1 MPNVGSFFA
10 TAIGNIKK
18 QESIRE
24 AHAVYSLLIDHLS
37 TAVLQL
43 NNKLEIEYLNPAAEM
58 LLAVSRR
65 RIYGNDL
72 GAAFREDENSIDAL
86 YSAIQ
91 SGHPF
96 TKREAEIERS
106 NGKKLFCD
114 YTVTPVMGTSNDTE
128 SIIIEV
134 YPRDRMKR
142 ISQEDEILANHESSK
157 ELVRGLAHEIKNPLG
172 GIRGAAQLISRAF
185 TDEALNDYTQV
196 IIEES
201 DRLRDLVDRLL
212 GPRQLPKIK
221 SLNIHKVIE
230 RVRQLISV
238 ETDNQIKLIRDYDP
252 SIPDLVGDESQ
263 LIQALLN
270 ITRNAMQ
277 ALMEDESNEDKTIR
291 IVTRTLRQFTIG
303 SKRHRLVCK
312 VSIIDNGPGIPDA
325 ILKTLFYPMVSGR
338 ADGTGLGL
346 SIAQS
351 VIHQHH
357 GIIECNSYPEKTEFN
372 ILIPIET
379 TVQEQEKHS

>member
-1 MPNVGSFFA
+1 M
-10 TAIGNIKK
+10 
-18 QESIRE
+18 
-24 AHAVYSLLIDHLS
+24 YSLLIDHLS
-37 TAVLQL
+37 TAIIQL

-72 GAAFREDENSIDAL
+72 SFAFRESEDSISAL
-86 YSAIQ
+86 YSAIET
-91 SGHPF
+91 GHAF
-96 TKREAEIERS
+96 TKREAEIERI
-106 NGKKLFCD
+106 NLKKLFCD
-114 YTVTPVMGTSNDTE
+114 YTVTPIMGTSNTTE
-128 SIIIEV
+128 SLIIEL

-142 ISQEDEILANHESSK
+142 ISQEDEIIANHESSK

-212 GPRQLPKIK
+212 GPRQIPKNK
-221 SLNIHKVIE
+221 PLNVHKVLE

-238 ETDNQIKLIRDYDP
+238 ETENKIALIRDYDP

-277 ALMEDESNEDKTIR
+277 ALMENQDGQQKTIR
-291 IVTRTLRQFTIG
+291 MVTRTLRQFTIG

-312 VSIIDNGPGIPDA
+312 ISIIDNGPGIPES
-325 ILKTLFYPMVSGR
+325 IMKTLFYPMVSGR

-346 SIAQS
+346 SISQS
-351 VIHQHH
+351 VVHQHH
-357 GIIECNSYPEKTEFN
+357 GIIECNSHPQHTEFN

-379 TVQEQEKHS
+379 SVQTQEKNT

>member
-1 MPNVGSFFA
+1 MLVRFLQLLLKE
-10 TAIGNIKK
+10 IIKAGVN
-18 QESIRE
+18 RE
-24 AHAVYSLLIDHLS
+24 ALSVYSLLIDHLS
-37 TAVLQL
+37 TAVVQL
-43 NNKLEIEYLNPAAEM
+43 NDKLEIEYLNPAAEV

-65 RIYGNDL
+65 RIYGSDI
-72 GAAFREDENSIDAL
+72 GAAFRENEESIQAL
-86 YSAIQ
+86 HAAIE

-96 TKREAEIERS
+96 TKREAEIESS
-106 NGKKLFCD
+106 NNRKLFCD
-114 YTVTPVMGTSNDTE
+114 YTVTPIMGTSNDTE
-128 SIIIEV
+128 SLIIEL

-142 ISQEDEILANHESSK
+142 ISQEDEIIANHESSK

-212 GPRQLPKIK
+212 GPRQLPKNK
-221 SLNIHKVIE
+221 PLNIHKVIE

-238 ETDNQIKLIRDYDP
+238 ETDNQIELIRDYDP
-252 SIPDLVGDESQ
+252 SIPNLIGDESQ

-277 ALMEDESNEDKTIR
+277 ALMDDEENQHKTIHM
-291 IVTRTLRQFTIG
+291 VTRALRQFTIG

-312 VSIIDNGPGIPDA
+312 ISIIDNGPGIPDA

-357 GIIECNSYPEKTEFN
+357 GIVECNSYPKKTEFN
-372 ILIPIET
+372 LLIPIET
-379 TVQEQEKHS
+379 TVQN

>member
-1 MPNVGSFFA
+1 MYN
-10 TAIGNIKK
+10 
-18 QESIRE
+18 
-24 AHAVYSLLIDHLS
+24 LLIDHLS
-37 TAVLQL
+37 TAVVEL
-43 NNKLEIEYLNPAAEM
+43 NNKLAIEYLNPAAEM

-72 GAAFREDENSIDAL
+72 SAAFREGEESIEAL
-86 YSAIQ
+86 RSAIE

-96 TKREAEIERS
+96 TKREAEIECS

-114 YTVTPVMGTSNDTE
+114 YTVTPVMGSSNYTE
-128 SIIIEV
+128 NLIIEL

-142 ISQEDEILANHESSK
+142 ISKEDEIIANHETSK

-185 TDEALNDYTQV
+185 TDEALKDYTQV

-212 GPRQLPKIK
+212 GPRQLPQNKA
-221 SLNIHKVIE
+221 LNIHKVIE

-252 SIPDLVGDESQ
+252 SIPDLIGDESQ

-277 ALMEDESNEDKTIR
+277 ALMADEDNQDKTIR

-312 VSIIDNGPGIPDA
+312 ISIIDNGPGIPES
-325 ILKTLFYPMVSGR
+325 ILNTLFYPMVSGR

-351 VIHQHH
+351 VIHQHQ
-357 GIIECNSYPEKTEFN
+357 GIVECNSEPQHTEFN

-379 TVQEQEKHS
+379 TVQEQEKAL

>member
-1 MPNVGSFFA
+1 MLVRILQSL
-10 TAIGNIKK
+10 
-18 QESIRE
+18 EVSRE
-24 AHAVYSLLIDHLS
+24 AEAVYSLLIDHLS
-37 TAVLQL
+37 TAVVQL
-43 NNKLEIEYLNPAAEM
+43 NRELVIEYLNPAAEM

-65 RIYGNDL
+65 RIYGSDLSAAFHEDKQSIQALL
-72 GAAFREDENSIDAL
+72 GAIE
-86 YSAIQ
+86 

-96 TKREAEIERS
+96 TKREAEIERT

-114 YTVTPVMGTSNDTE
+114 YTVTPIVGVTNITDSLV
-128 SIIIEV
+128 IEL

-142 ISQEDEILANHESSK
+142 ISQEDELIANHQTSK
-157 ELVRGLAHEIKNPLG
+157 ELIRGLAHEIKNPLG

-212 GPRQLPKIK
+212 GPRQLPQKK
-221 SLNIHKVIE
+221 PLNIHRVLE
-230 RVRQLISV
+230 RVKQLILV
-238 ETDNQIKLIRDYDP
+238 ESDGQIDIIRDYDP
-252 SIPDLVGDESQ
+252 SIPELIGDESQ

-270 ITRNAMQ
+270 VTRNAMQ
-277 ALMEDESNEDKTIR
+277 ALLEEENKHKEIR

-303 SKRHRLVCK
+303 TKRHRLVCK
-312 VSIIDNGPGIPDA
+312 ISIIDNGPGIPES

-351 VIHQHH
+351 VIHQHN
-357 GIIECNSYPEKTEFN
+357 GIIECNSHPKKTEFN
-372 ILIPIET
+372 ILMPI
-379 TVQEQEKHS
+379 

>member
-1 MPNVGSFFA
+1 
-10 TAIGNIKK
+10 
-18 QESIRE
+18 
-24 AHAVYSLLIDHLS
+24 VYSLLIDHLS
-37 TAVLQL
+37 TAVVQL
-43 NNKLEIEYLNPAAEM
+43 NDKLEIEYLNPAAEM

-65 RIYGNDL
+65 RIYGHGL
-72 GAAFREDENSIDAL
+72 SAAFRESADSIEAL
-86 YSAIQ
+86 QSAIE

-96 TKREAEIERS
+96 TKREAEIECTS
-106 NGKKLFCD
+106 NRKIFCD
-114 YTVTPVMGTSNDTE
+114 YTVTPIMGTSNNTE
-128 SIIIEV
+128 SLIIEL

-142 ISQEDEILANHESSK
+142 ISQEDEIIANHETSK

-221 SLNIHKVIE
+221 PLNIHKVLE
-230 RVRQLISV
+230 RVRQLIFV
-238 ETDNQIKLIRDYDP
+238 ETDNQIQLIRDYDP
-252 SIPDLVGDESQ
+252 SIPDLIGDESQ

-277 ALMEDESNEDKTIR
+277 ALMEDEDNHHKSIQM
-291 IVTRTLRQFTIG
+291 VTRTLRQFTIG

-312 VSIIDNGPGIPDA
+312 ISIIDNGPGIPEA

-357 GIIECNSYPEKTEFN
+357 GIVECNSYPKKTEFN

-379 TVQEQEKHS
+379 TVQDQEKHA

>member
-1 MPNVGSFFA
+1 M
-10 TAIGNIKK
+10 
-18 QESIRE
+18 
-24 AHAVYSLLIDHLS
+24 YSLLVDHLS
-37 TAVLQL
+37 TAIVQV
-43 NNKLEIEYLNPAAEM
+43 NNRLEIEYLNPAAEM

-65 RIYGNDL
+65 RIYGSDL
-72 GAAFREDENSIDAL
+72 KAAFHESEESIQAL
-86 YSAIQ
+86 LSAIET
-91 SGHPF
+91 GHPF
-96 TKREAEIERS
+96 TKRDAEIERG
-106 NGKKLFCD
+106 NAKKLFCD
-114 YTVTPVMGTSNDTE
+114 YTVTPIMGASNNTE
-128 SIIIEV
+128 SLIVELH
-134 YPRDRMKR
+134 PRDRMKR
-142 ISQEDEILANHESSK
+142 ISKEDEIIANHESSK

-212 GPRQLPKIK
+212 GPRQIPKNK
-221 SLNIHKVIE
+221 PLNIHKVIE

-238 ETDNQIKLIRDYDP
+238 ETENQIELIRDYDP
-252 SIPDLVGDESQ
+252 SIPDLIGDESQ

-277 ALMEDESNEDKTIR
+277 ALMETDTEPKSIR
-291 IVTRTLRQFTIG
+291 IITRTLRQFTMG

-312 VSIIDNGPGIPDA
+312 ISIIDNGPGIPEN
-325 ILKTLFYPMVSGR
+325 IMKTLFYPMVSGR
-338 ADGTGLGL
+338 AEGTGLGL

-351 VIHQHH
+351 VIHQHQ
-357 GIIECNSYPEKTEFN
+357 GIIECDSYPNHTEFN

-379 TVQEQEKHS
+379 TVQS

>member
-1 MPNVGSFFA
+1 M
-10 TAIGNIKK
+10 
-18 QESIRE
+18 
-24 AHAVYSLLIDHLS
+24 YSVLIDHIS
-37 TAVLQL
+37 TAVIQL

-65 RIYGNDL
+65 RIQGSAV
-72 GAAFREDENSIDAL
+72 GAVFRETQEGIESL
-86 YSAIQ
+86 YSAIDT
-91 SGHPF
+91 GNPF
-96 TKREAEIERS
+96 TKREAEITC
-106 NGKKLFCD
+106 NNQKTLFCD
-114 YTVTPVMGTSNDTE
+114 YTVTPILGSANSTVSL
-128 SIIIEV
+128 IIEF

-142 ISQEDEILANHESSK
+142 ISQEDELIANHETSK

-212 GPRQLPKIK
+212 GPRQIPK
-221 SLNIHKVIE
+221 SQPLNIHKVLE

-238 ETDNQIKLIRDYDP
+238 ETENQISLIRDYDP
-252 SIPDLVGDESQ
+252 SIPDLTGDESQ

-277 ALMEDESNEDKTIR
+277 ALIEHDSDTEKTIQ
-291 IVTRTLRQFTIG
+291 ISTRALRQFTIG
-303 SKRHRLVCK
+303 SKRHRLACK
-312 VSIIDNGPGIPDA
+312 ISIIDNGPGIPEA
-325 ILKTLFYPMVSGR
+325 IMKTLFYPMVSGR
-338 ADGTGLGL
+338 AEGTGLGL

-351 VIHQHH
+351 IIHQHQ
-357 GIIECNSYPEKTEFN
+357 GIIECHSRPQHTEFN
-372 ILIPIET
+372 ILIPIEMT
-379 TVQEQEKHS
+379 TQG

>member
-1 MPNVGSFFA
+1 M
-10 TAIGNIKK
+10 
-18 QESIRE
+18 
-24 AHAVYSLLIDHLS
+24 YSLLIDHLS
-37 TAVLQL
+37 TAVIQL
-43 NNKLEIEYLNPAAEM
+43 NDQLDIEYLNPAAEM

-65 RIYGNDL
+65 RIYGHPIH
-72 GAAFREDENSIDAL
+72 AAFREDENSVQAL
-86 YSAIQ
+86 QLAIE
-91 SGHPF
+91 SGYPF
-96 TKREAEIERS
+96 TKREAEIVRN

-114 YTVTPVMGTSNDTE
+114 YTVTPVMGTSNETE
-128 SIIIEV
+128 SLIIEL

-142 ISQEDEILANHESSK
+142 ISQEDEIIANHESSK

-212 GPRQLPKIK
+212 GPRQLPKNT

-238 ETDNQIKLIRDYDP
+238 ETDNQIRIVRDYDP
-252 SIPDLVGDESQ
+252 SIPDLIGDESQ

-277 ALMEDESNEDKTIR
+277 ALLEDETNQDKTIHM
-291 IVTRTLRQFTIG
+291 VTRALRQFTIG

-312 VSIIDNGPGIPDA
+312 ISIIDNGPGIPEA

-351 VIHQHH
+351 IIHQHH
-357 GIIECNSYPEKTEFN
+357 GIVECNSYPQKTEFN
-372 ILIPIET
+372 LLIPIET
-379 TVQEQEKHS
+379 SVQDQEKHV